1 MKIQSMMNVNHKCD
15 IYDEANLTLCTYNYA
30 FWGRNHQMGP
40 WRVNFLPLQ
49 RLSEKQKGSHVGQC
63 KRCFQAYAA
72 NAEHRTGHYWE
83 SGVILE
89 NRNFKQ
95 QEKKLIDEIM
105 IWRQIDRIN
114 WSESIFQTQLLDYV
128 ARRGYGIQCI

>member
-1 MKIQSMMNVNHKCD
+1 
-15 IYDEANLTLCTYNYA
+15 
-30 FWGRNHQMGP
+30 MGP

-89 NRNFKQ
+89 NRNCKQ
-95 QEKKLIDEIM
+95 QEKKLIDEI
-105 IWRQIDRIN
+105 DNDLEAN
-114 WSESIFQTQLLDYV
+114 WSNKLKWKHFSNPTLGL
-128 ARRGYGIQCI
+128 CC